1 MSHIKDLFNKLY
13 GDDAVRR
20 VSLFVKKATRLQ
32 IANEIVTTCTY
43 ASKSTNCYIFGRNLR
58 ENFDVLSTVMRLA
71 IVENIY
77 QVQAILLENSKE
89 KSVSHWIWECK
100 WLQYH
105 HFKDLYGFNSPTK
118 IWNTETERYSITSFL
133 PAKLIAG
140 RFACCKEKVTNYD
153 ERNIRLPD
161 EVNVIAPLSS
171 KSVASI

>member
-1 MSHIKDLFNKLY
+1 MY
-13 GDDAVRR
+13 GEDAVRR

-32 IANEIVTTCTY
+32 IANEIIKTCTY
-43 ASKSTNCYIFGRNLR
+43 HESKSTNCYIFGRYLR
-58 ENFDVLSTVMRLA
+58 ENFDVSSIVIRPA

-77 QVQAILLENSKE
+77 QVQAILLENNKE
-89 KSVSHWIWECK
+89 KSVSHWICECK

-105 HFKDLYGFNSPTK
+105 PFNDLYGFNSPSK

-133 PAKLIAG
+133 PAKLITG

-161 EVNVIAPLSS
+161 EVNVIVPLSS
-171 KSVASI
+171 KSIASI